1 MRQILKVMKL
11 PIIAYGNK
19 VLKEEC
25 NPIDSTHPE
34 IDSLINQMWETMEGA
49 YGCGLAAPQV
59 GETIQLFV
67 VDSIVMYENADEKER
82 KANFVE
88 GDKGMRET
96 FINAR
101 IIGKSD
107 ETWDEIEGCLSIPD
121 IFRRVTRPWS
131 ITIEYLDRDFK
142 PHTKTFYGT
151 TARIIQHEYDHT
163 RGVLFIDRLS
173 SLTRKLISTKLTK
186 IMNGKVFTDYRMKP

>member
-1 MRQILKVMKL
+1 MKL
-11 PIIAYGNK
+11 PILAYGNK
-19 VLKEEC
+19 TLKVDC
-25 NPIDSTHPE
+25 DAIATNSDDLNKLID
-34 IDSLINQMWETMEGA
+34 DMWETMEHA

-67 VDSIVMYENADEKER
+67 VDSIVMYENADIDER
-82 KANFVE
+82 KANFIE
-88 GDKGMRET
+88 GDEGMRET

-121 IFRRVTRPWS
+121 IFKRVTRPWS

-142 PHTKTFYGT
+142 AHTKTFHGT
-151 TARIIQHEYDHT
+151 TARIIQHEYDHI

-173 SLTRKLISTKLTK
+173 AFTKKLIGTKLKK
-186 IMNGKVFTDYRMKP
+186 IMSGKIFTDYRMKQ